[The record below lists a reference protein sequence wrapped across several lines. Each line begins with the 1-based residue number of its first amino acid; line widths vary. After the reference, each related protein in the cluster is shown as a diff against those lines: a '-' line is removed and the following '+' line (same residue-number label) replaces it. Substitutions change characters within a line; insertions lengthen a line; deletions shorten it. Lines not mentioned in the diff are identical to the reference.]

1 MTDSY
6 RPGPAAAN
14 GTGANGPSTGK
25 VHNYMHFDDIKHAT
39 LGVDSLT
46 PVETVLGYAESCIKQ
61 ADFMKDFGRLDLAL
75 KEYILASIALLEV
88 LPSNS
93 AWMSV
98 MTDQKGA
105 RTRYNALMARISA
118 SSATYEEI
126 KAKVKEDNVRS
137 GVQPKSAAKAASQTR
152 QNEQVNGHG
161 RVTNGHRATGS
172 LGLLN
177 GDGPVPPRP
186 SGPPPA
192 VPVTATKTKPAVHP
206 KPQALHGNVI
216 NKSAPAAA
224 ASANGRG
231 KTAQELAERFAN
243 LRTASSPTKEPVQ
256 DPRIR
261 TQPINHPS
269 FHHLQIMQKQQSP
282 TPSPSQSQSS
292 LPTLPQSQSLPHL
305 QTQMQTQTQTPTPT
319 QNQQNIY
326 NQFQNF
332 QLPLKGFEP
341 IPSTMSR
348 SNNPA
353 LVHALPD
360 LPKLPEAIYSPARG
374 SVSSQPTPMPTTTP
388 RGTTTPRNGLYSR
401 SNSLSSFSGTGPGAT
416 GVGTGKAGA
425 STAEDYFSSPYTHS
439 RQSSRPSLDSVP
451 PRRPRIAIPDGDTI
465 DAEDLL
471 KLIQAGAK
479 DVQLLLVD
487 IRSREEF
494 DEGHIMSQATIC
506 VESDVLQREDIS
518 ASQIADSMVLAPV
531 SEKRQFDRRSDADLI
546 VFYDNDSE
554 AIVRNGKPSSEV
566 DRAVSGFF
574 DALAYYDYQSDSD
587 SSVQPKLLKGGIE
600 AWISLLGPNS
610 LQTSSTS
617 AETAGVVSRA
627 AALRAARAAQRPRQ
641 NTFTR
646 PQSKYMAKPIQDAD
660 EAKRWEESLKSM
672 DKSAGLV
679 RTTDDF
685 LRRFPPVSA
694 IQESMTTPPATTQD
708 DSEIGFH
715 TPTATDKAFTITPLQ
730 DRPSSRATVGS
741 NLEYKGAPV
750 QSSPA
755 AAAAA
760 AATLYSTL
768 PAPPTRPPPTVPRQT
783 HNDVAEADDED
794 HYMRTKLAKAGVT
807 GGGRIRRQKVGLYNP
822 GNWCYGNSS
831 FQSMFA
837 SGPFAEELTTSEW
850 LSNWKVPMK
859 ADEKISHP
867 QLLAKILANSFH
879 WMQYGKFEAM
889 KAKTLMDYCY
899 HIHSRDF
906 DGSIKTDRSM
916 IFGGPYQ
923 QDAQEFISFLL
934 ENLHDETNRLRD
946 HTGEVQQPPLGPR
959 STALGNALLYWNE
972 YRKYNDSLVDKYW
985 RGVEVTDRRCR
996 ACGHPS
1002 LTYEHFDAIHLPIP
1016 PNAASTATTM
1026 ADLLAQYCSAD
1037 LLDEYKCDQCRRID
1051 TTEKRVRLVRLP
1063 DILCVSFRR
1072 FQGNEHYGFRKNNT
1086 AVVFPINGL
1095 DMTPYTMQGITAP
1108 EDQAADGIFVDG
1120 PSRTE
1125 QQFCAPFIYDCYA
1138 VIVHSGTLKSG
1149 HYRSF
1154 IKDEGAADANQWH
1167 HFDDA
1172 RIEPVIIGSNDS
1184 RDMARRLY
1192 RDNQSG
1198 GASAYM
1204 VFYKRRV

>member
-1 MTDSY
+1 MTNGY
-6 RPGPAAAN
+6 GPGLAAVN
-14 GTGANGPSTGK
+14 GAGANGPSTGK
-25 VHNYMHFDDIKHAT
+25 IHNYMHFDDIKHAA
-39 LGVDSLT
+39 LGVDSVT

-61 ADFMKDFGRLDLAL
+61 ADFMKDFGRLDMAL

-118 SSATYEEI
+118 SSAAYEVI
-126 KAKVKEDNVRS
+126 KAQVKEDNARS
-137 GVQPKSAAKAASQTR
+137 GVQPKTAAPQVQQNGQT
-152 QNEQVNGHG
+152 NGHG
-161 RVTNGHRATGS
+161 RATNGHRATGS

-177 GDGPVPPRP
+177 GDGPAPPRP
-186 SGPPPA
+186 SAPPPA
-192 VPVTATKTKPAVHP
+192 APTGTTKAKPTIHP
-206 KPQALHGNVI
+206 KPQALHGNAI
-216 NKSAPAAA
+216 KSAKRAAGGA
-224 ASANGRG
+224 DGGS

-243 LRTASSPTKEPVQ
+243 LRTASSPTKEPLQ

-269 FHHLQIMQKQQSP
+269 FQQLQKLQTQQSP

-292 LPTLPQSQSLPHL
+292 LQSLPQSQSLPQL
-305 QTQMQTQTQTPTPT
+305 QTQNQNQN

-326 NQFQNF
+326 SQFQNF
-332 QLPLKGFEP
+332 QLPMKGFEP
-341 IPSTMSR
+341 LPAAINR
-348 SNNPA
+348 SNNPTMM
-353 LVHALPD
+353 HALPD
-360 LPKLPEAIYSPARG
+360 LPKLPDAIYSPARG
-374 SVSSQPTPMPTTTP
+374 SVSSQATQMPVTTP
-388 RGTTTPRNGLYSR
+388 RGTATPRNGVYSR
-401 SNSLSSFSGTGPGAT
+401 TNSLSSFSGTG
-416 GVGTGKAGA
+416 TGKTAA
-425 STAEDYFSSPYTHS
+425 SQTTTEDYFSSPYNHS
-439 RQSSRPSLDSVP
+439 RQSSRPSLDSA
-451 PRRPRIAIPDGDTI
+451 RSRKPRITIPDGDTI

-494 DEGHIMSQATIC
+494 DEGHIMSQAIIC

-518 ASQIADSMVLAPV
+518 ASQIADSMVLAPAA
-531 SEKRQFDRRSDADLI
+531 EKRLFDRRSDADLV
-546 VFYDNDSE
+546 VFYDNESE
-554 AIVRNGKPSSEV
+554 SIRRNGKASSEV
-566 DRAVSGFF
+566 DRAISGFY

-587 SSVQPKLLKGGIE
+587 SNGRPKLLKGGIE

-617 AETAGVVSRA
+617 AETAGVASRA

-660 EAKRWEESLKSM
+660 EAKRWEESLKNM

-694 IQESMTTPPATTQD
+694 IQESMTTPTATQD

-715 TPTATDKAFTITPLQ
+715 TPTTADSSFTITPLH
-730 DRPSSRATVGS
+730 DRPSSRATVGTDF
-741 NLEYKGAPV
+741 ERKGVPA

-760 AATLYSTL
+760 AAASLYSTL

-822 GNWCYGNSS
+822 DNWCYGNSS
-831 FQSMFA
+831 FQSIFA
-837 SGPFAEELTTSEW
+837 SGTFAEELTTGEW
-850 LSNWKVPMK
+850 LSHWKVPMK

-889 KAKTLMDYCY
+889 KAKTLMVCTPRFFTLALFSLY
-899 HIHSRDF
+899 
-906 DGSIKTDRSM
+906 
-916 IFGGPYQ
+916 
-923 QDAQEFISFLL
+923 FL
-934 ENLHDETNRLRD
+934 
-946 HTGEVQQPPLGPR
+946 
-959 STALGNALLYWNE
+959 SY
-972 YRKYNDSLVDKYW
+972 
-985 RGVEVTDRRCR
+985 
-996 ACGHPS
+996 
-1002 LTYEHFDAIHLPIP
+1002 
-1016 PNAASTATTM
+1016 
-1026 ADLLAQYCSAD
+1026 
-1037 LLDEYKCDQCRRID
+1037 
-1051 TTEKRVRLVRLP
+1051 
-1063 DILCVSFRR
+1063 
-1072 FQGNEHYGFRKNNT
+1072 
-1086 AVVFPINGL
+1086 
-1095 DMTPYTMQGITAP
+1095 
-1108 EDQAADGIFVDG
+1108 
-1120 PSRTE
+1120 
-1125 QQFCAPFIYDCYA
+1125 
-1138 VIVHSGTLKSG
+1138 
-1149 HYRSF
+1149 
-1154 IKDEGAADANQWH
+1154 
-1167 HFDDA
+1167 
-1172 RIEPVIIGSNDS
+1172 
-1184 RDMARRLY
+1184 
-1192 RDNQSG
+1192 
-1198 GASAYM
+1198 
-1204 VFYKRRV
+1204 

>member
-1 MTDSY
+1 M
-6 RPGPAAAN
+6 AN
-14 GTGANGPSTGK
+14 GYNPGAAGANGANGAGGANGNGAAPPPASGK
-25 VHNYMHFDDIKHAT
+25 IHNYMHFDDIKNAK
-39 LGVDSLT
+39 LGVDSVT

-61 ADFMKDFGRLDLAL
+61 ADFMKDYGRLDMAL

-118 SSATYEEI
+118 SSAAYEAI
-126 KAKVKEDNVRS
+126 KAQVKEDNARS
-137 GVQPKSAAKAASQTR
+137 GVQPKIMAPPAQQQTK
-152 QNEQVNGHG
+152 QNGTTLHRSNGI
-161 RVTNGHRATGS
+161 NGHRATGS
-172 LGLLN
+172 IGLLN
-177 GDGPVPPRP
+177 GDNVPPPRP
-186 SGPPPA
+186 TPQAPPPPTTKA
-192 VPVTATKTKPAVHP
+192 KPVIHP
-206 KPQALHGNVI
+206 KPQALHGNAI
-216 NKSAPAAA
+216 KPGGS
-224 ASANGRG
+224 

-243 LRTASSPTKEPVQ
+243 LRTASSPPTKEPVQ

-269 FHHLQIMQKQQSP
+269 FQQLQKLQTQQP
-282 TPSPSQSQSS
+282 PAQPPSQNQNQ
-292 LPTLPQSQSLPHL
+292 PLPQSSSLGQLQNQS
-305 QTQMQTQTQTPTPT
+305 
-319 QNQQNIY
+319 QQNIY
-326 NQFQNF
+326 SQFQNF
-332 QLPLKGFEP
+332 QMPMKGFESLP
-341 IPSTMSR
+341 RPT
-348 SNNPA
+348 NPTIMHG
-353 LVHALPD
+353 HALPD
-360 LPKLPEAIYSPARG
+360 LPKLPDAIYSPARG
-374 SVSSQPTPMPTTTP
+374 SVSSQATQMSVTTP
-388 RGTTTPRNGLYSR
+388 RGTATPRGGMYSR
-401 SNSLSSFSGTGPGAT
+401 TNSLSSFSGLGTSKAT
-416 GVGTGKAGA
+416 SSSQT
-425 STAEDYFSSPYTHS
+425 EDYFSSPYTHS
-439 RQSSRPSLDSVP
+439 RQSSRPSQDST
-451 PRRPRIAIPDGDTI
+451 RPKKSRVSIPDGETI
-465 DAEDLL
+465 SAQELL
-471 KLIQAGAK
+471 KLMQAGSK

-494 DEGHIMSQATIC
+494 DEGHIMSQSTIC
-506 VESDVLQREDIS
+506 VEADVLQREDIS
-518 ASQIADSMVLAPV
+518 ASQIADSMVLAPAA
-531 SEKRQFDRRSDADLI
+531 EKRLFDRRGDADLV
-546 VFYDNDSE
+546 VFYDDDSE
-554 AIVRNGKPSSEV
+554 TIKHNGKASSEAE
-566 DRAVSGFF
+566 RAVAGFY
-574 DALAYYDYQSDSD
+574 DALAYYDYQSDSSD
-587 SSVQPKLLKGGIE
+587 SSRPKLLKGGIE
-600 AWISLLGPNS
+600 AWISMMGSNS

-617 AETAGVVSRA
+617 SETTDNSGRA
-627 AALRAARAAQRPRQ
+627 AAIRAARAAQRSRQ

-646 PQSKYMAKPIQDAD
+646 RQSKYMAKPIQDAD
-660 EAKRWEESLKSM
+660 EAKRWEESLMNM
-672 DKSAGLV
+672 DKSAGFV

-685 LRRFPPVSA
+685 LRRFPPVSE
-694 IQESMTTPPATTQD
+694 IKESMTTTPTATQD

-715 TPTATDKAFTITPLQ
+715 SPTAADGSFTITPLH
-730 DRPSSRATVGS
+730 DRPSSQAAFRSGS
-741 NLEYKGAPV
+741 AAGLDRRGQA
-750 QSSPA
+750 QLSSPA
-755 AAAAA
+755 KAAAAA
-760 AATLYSTL
+760 AATAASLYSTL

-783 HNDVAEADDED
+783 HNDVAETEDEE
-794 HYMRTKLAKAGVT
+794 HYMRTKMAKAGVT
-807 GGGRIRRQKVGLYNP
+807 GGGRMRRQKVGLYNP
-822 GNWCYGNSS
+822 DNWCYGNSS

-837 SGPFAEELTTSEW
+837 SGSFADELTTGEW

-859 ADEKISHP
+859 TDEKISHP

-879 WMQYGKFEAM
+879 WMQFGKFEAM

-906 DGSIKTDRSM
+906 DGSIKTDRST

-946 HTGEVQQPPLGPR
+946 RPGEVQQPPLGPR

-1016 PNAASTATTM
+1016 PNEATTATTISDLLGQYCG
-1026 ADLLAQYCSAD
+1026 ADLLP
-1037 LLDEYKCDQCRRID
+1037 EYKCDQCRRID

-1063 DILCVSFRR
+1063 DLLCVSFRR

-1095 DMTPYTMQGITAP
+1095 DLTPYTVQGVTTP
-1108 EDQAADGIFVDG
+1108 EDQVADGIVLDG
-1120 PSRTE
+1120 PGRTE
-1125 QQFCAPFIYDCYA
+1125 QQFRGPFVYDCYA

-1154 IKDEGAADANQWH
+1154 IKDEGAADTNQWH

-1192 RDNQSG
+1192 RDNQSS

-1204 VFYKRRV
+1204 VFYKRRT